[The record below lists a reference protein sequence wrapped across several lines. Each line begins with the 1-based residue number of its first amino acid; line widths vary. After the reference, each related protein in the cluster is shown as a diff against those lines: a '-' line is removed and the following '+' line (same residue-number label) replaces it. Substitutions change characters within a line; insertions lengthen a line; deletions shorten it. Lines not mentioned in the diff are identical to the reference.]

1 MNQIVQALKQIIF
14 NLFDVPENF
23 TIDVTPAPALETAS
37 DFRPDYAT
45 NCALKLAGI
54 LHKNPREIA
63 EVLTTEFLKTA
74 PDKFPE
80 LADTKID
87 IAGPGFI
94 NFMLPDTYFSSE
106 IAELCAN
113 FEKNISCN
121 EYRGKT
127 VVTEFSDP
135 NPFKVLH
142 IGHLYT
148 SIMGESISKLIE
160 FAGGRVHRVNFGGDV
175 GLHVAKTLY
184 SLEEKGL
191 KDFTI
196 DDIANC
202 YVEGTRAYE
211 ESESAKT
218 KITELNKQIY
228 EISEKNLHDT
238 KLAEDYWRGR
248 ELSYKYFDDFYE
260 KLGVK
265 FEKYYPESSVA
276 GLGLETVKS
285 HPEVY
290 EESDGALV
298 FKGESYGLHTRV
310 FVNKAGLPTYETKD
324 VGLLFQKDK
333 DYHFDKSIVITGNDI
348 IDYMKVVLKSV
359 EQYAPDL
366 VEKTTHIT
374 HGNVRLPGNIKMSS
388 RKGNFIKA
396 IDILNEVEQKAGSK
410 TIADAAIKYSLLK
423 YKIGGN
429 IEFNIDDSI
438 SLTGNSGPYLLYSA
452 VRANKILKE
461 VGFLSWRGED
471 VLSSA
476 SFPPA
481 RAATYIP
488 DGTEK
493 VAKNEQSFPDSQRMT
508 SRTESGDAEKN
519 VRPQAQKENLELPL
533 IKSLLHYRTVL
544 ETAAHDLAPHLI
556 CSYLFS
562 LAQTFSQFYETCRV
576 KGDEKETERAE
587 LVNLFSK
594 TMAHGLNLL
603 GINVPEEM

>member
-94 NFMLPDTYFSSE
+94 NFMLPDAYLSSE

-121 EYRGKT
+121 EYRDKT

-276 GLGLETVKS
+276 SLGLETVKS

-452 VRANKILKE
+452 VRANKILE
-461 VGFLSWRGED
+461 EIGWRGERSFVRGSGANGRGVAREPRND
-471 VLSSA
+471 GSERRAPDKESFAVIA
-476 SFPPA
+476 SQ
-481 RAATYIP
+481 
-488 DGTEK
+488 EL
-493 VAKNEQSFPDSQRMT
+493 
-508 SRTESGDAEKN
+508 
-519 VRPQAQKENLELPL
+519 NLA
-533 IKSLLHYRTVL
+533 KSLLHYRTVL